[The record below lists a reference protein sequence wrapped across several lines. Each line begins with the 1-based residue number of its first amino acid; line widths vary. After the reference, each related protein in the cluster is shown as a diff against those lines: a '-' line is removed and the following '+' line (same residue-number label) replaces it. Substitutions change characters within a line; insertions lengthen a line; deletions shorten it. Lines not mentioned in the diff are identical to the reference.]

1 MEIRVLKAD
10 EEVPVKRER
19 PEHQEIQEPR
29 GHLELQVLRGH
40 EVCEASQDPEAPL
53 VYLELRED
61 QERPEVQVS
70 AGDEAPMDRRASP
83 GSQEARAF
91 PDPRAPEG
99 RRAWTV
105 ETGMA
110 LQDPEVLRE
119 TRVSL
124 DIPVSWER
132 TVFKGPK
139 VSLDA
144 KETAAEEV
152 ILVLLAELE
161 VQETQDMLDTR
172 VLEVQPESA

>member
-1 MEIRVLKAD
+1 
-10 EEVPVKRER
+10 
-19 PEHQEIQEPR
+19 
-29 GHLELQVLRGH
+29 
-40 EVCEASQDPEAPL
+40 
-53 VYLELRED
+53 
-61 QERPEVQVS
+61 
-70 AGDEAPMDRRASP
+70 MDRRASL

-99 RRAWTV
+99 PRVWMAG
-105 ETGMA
+105 TGTA
-110 LQDPEVLRE
+110 LQDPEGSRE
-119 TRVSL
+119 TRVSP

-139 VSLDA
+139 ASLDA

>member
-10 EEVPVKRER
+10 EELQEKRER
-19 PEHQEIQEPR
+19 LEHQESQDLR

-40 EVCEASQDPEAPL
+40 EVCGANQGPEDPL

-61 QERPEVQVS
+61 QDRPEVQVS
-70 AGDEAPMDRRASP
+70 PGDEAQMDRRASL

-99 RRAWTV
+99 PRVWTA

-110 LQDPEVLRE
+110 PQDPEVPRE
-119 TRVSL
+119 TRVSP
-124 DIPVSWER
+124 DIPDSWER
-132 TVFKGPK
+132 TAFKGLK
-139 VSLDA
+139 VSQDE
-144 KETAAEEV
+144 KETAAEGE

-161 VQETQDMLDTR
+161 VQETQDTLDTR
-172 VLEVQPESA
+172 VLEVRPENA